1 MRTAF
6 IVRVSALAIAAALS
20 SPAAAQFPTTPPPV
34 GATKAFKVPVRRTF
48 TLGNGM
54 KVSLTPF
61 GLVPKAT
68 VRLALRTGGIDESAN
83 EVWLSGLMAD
93 LMPEGT
99 ATRGARDLAEE
110 MAGMGG
116 GLGIGAGDD
125 LSNLQADVLSERA
138 ADLVRVIADV
148 VRHPKFPESEL
159 PRIKQSRLRNLAV
172 ALSQPGVQASVKFG
186 EMMFGDHP
194 YGRSFPTEQQLQ
206 GYTIDQVRAFW
217 AANVGAARAH
227 IYVTGVFDAAAVEKA
242 IRESFNDWAPGPPP
256 SNRPATM
263 ANKRQVAVIDR
274 PGAVQS
280 TVILGLPVPGMTS
293 PDNIKLRVTDAIL
306 GGSFGSRI
314 TSNIREK
321 KGYTYSPSSFVSTRK
336 GLAYWAESADVTTNV
351 TGPSLTEIVFE
362 VNRLRTEAPPPAEL
376 DGIKRNMAG
385 IFVIQNGSRGGVTG
399 QFVAMDLQGLTDD
412 YLRTYVSKVLS
423 VTPADV
429 QKMMQEYLTPEKM
442 SLVVVGDR
450 KVIDDQL
457 KPIIAPPVP

>member
-1 MRTAF
+1 MRTTL

-20 SPAAAQFPTTPPPV
+20 SPAAAQFPTTPPPM

-48 TLGNGM
+48 TLANGM

-68 VRLALRTGGIDESAN
+68 VRLVLRTGGIDENAN
-83 EVWLSGLMAD
+83 EVWLSGLMTD

-125 LSNLQADVLSERA
+125 MSVIQADVLSERA

-148 VRHPKFPESEL
+148 VRHPKLPESEL

-172 ALSQPGVQASVKFG
+172 ALSQPGVQAGVKFG
-186 EMMFGDHP
+186 EMMFGDQP
-194 YGRSFPTEQQLQ
+194 YGRSFPTEPQLQ

-227 IYVTGVFDAAAVEKA
+227 IYVTGVFDAPAVEKA
-242 IRESFNDWAPGPPP
+242 IRASFGDWVAGPPP
-256 SNRPATM
+256 SNKPATM
-263 ANKRQVAVIDR
+263 TTKRQVAVIDR

-293 PDNIKLRVTDAIL
+293 PDYIKLRVTDAIL

-321 KGYTYSPSSFVSTRK
+321 KGYTYSPNSSIAPRK
-336 GLAYWAESADVTTNV
+336 GVAIWTENAAVTTNV
-351 TGPSLTEIVFE
+351 TGPALTEIFAE
-362 VNRLRTEAPPPAEL
+362 MNRLRTEAPPAAEL

-385 IFVIQNGSRGGVTG
+385 IFVLQNGSRGGVTG
-399 QFVAMDLQGLTDD
+399 QFATMDLQGLNDD
-412 YLRTYVSKVLS
+412 YLRTYVNKVLA

-429 QKMMQEYLTPEKM
+429 QKMMQQYLTPEKM

-457 KPIIAPPVP
+457 KSFTATVP